1 MQITPIVV
9 VGSVKLRLKFL
20 IIEIP
25 PNPLPN
31 FAIDAINTSLL
42 TTFMLGATTF
52 PTPMVVIHAP
62 SD

>member
-1 MQITPIVV
+1 MRITPIVV

-20 IIEIP
+20 ITETP

-31 FAIDAINTSLL
+31 FATNAINISLL
-42 TTFMLGATTF
+42 TTFMLGATTV